1 MSKKYQ
7 VASDYIFINA
17 LSKVSGIKLPE
28 DLEKAYE
35 LLFDDL
41 KRYKVPY
48 YYNLVTIKTRYPCVA
63 NFTSPTFQKSELYDI
78 MQSQP
83 DNYFLLID
91 AFNAGADALFFAF
104 NNDYYN
110 RVKQSLK
117 NQSSLIITRNING
130 TTKQL
135 ISAET
140 LLN

>member
-7 VASDYIFINA
+7 IASDYIFINA

-41 KRYKVPY
+41 KRYKVPD

-91 AFNAGADALFFAF
+91 AFNSGADSLFFAF
-104 NNDYYN
+104 NNDYHSI
-110 RVKQSLK
+110 VKQSLK